1 MSECPELHQAVQ
13 PGGDRRGHRE
23 DEDCHVSPE
32 HGGQWG
38 LECLLSKN
46 KIVFVQETGD
56 SGLNLSVS
64 GAVAEDVP
72 GMVKRIISMVQAVPD
87 WETKWKMISILI
99 GHNDLCSKSCVTTWQ
114 RLGITNRVRVEPR
127 DYERNIRKSDR

>member
-1 MSECPELHQAVQ
+1 MYPV
-13 PGGDRRGHRE
+13 
-23 DEDCHVSPE
+23 
-32 HGGQWG
+32 
-38 LECLLSKN
+38 SKN
-46 KIVFVQETGD
+46 VIVFSQETGD

-72 GMVKRIISMVQAVPD
+72 GMVKRIISMVQRVPG

>member
-1 MSECPELHQAVQ
+1 MLYP
-13 PGGDRRGHRE
+13 
-23 DEDCHVSPE
+23 VSR
-32 HGGQWG
+32 
-38 LECLLSKN
+38 N
-46 KIVFVQETGD
+46 VIVFSQETGD

-72 GMVKRIISMVQAVPD
+72 GMVKRIISMVQRVPG

-114 RLGITNRVRVEPR
+114 RLGITNRVRVEPQ
-127 DYERNIRKSDR
+127 DYERNIRKSDNLLLTSKMLVQTSSIDLIITCLPLSAIISLY